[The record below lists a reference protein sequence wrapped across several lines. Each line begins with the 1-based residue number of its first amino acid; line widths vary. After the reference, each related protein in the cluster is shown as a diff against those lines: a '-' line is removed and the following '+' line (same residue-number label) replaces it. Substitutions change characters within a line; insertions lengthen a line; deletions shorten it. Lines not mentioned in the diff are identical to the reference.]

1 MYLPSAHTSS
11 LGAPHFGVA
20 SSSLRTEPAQ
30 YLEKHG
36 EIDNFTALSVGI
48 PPVGRILRLG
58 ARIHGLRHMH
68 GYEIATEQQP
78 DKNTVY
84 RLISSPKAKQLPLAV

>member
-1 MYLPSAHTSS
+1 MTTI
-11 LGAPHFGVA
+11 
-20 SSSLRTEPAQ
+20 TEEVKNIERWSDQCRAVAQ

-58 ARIHGLRHMH
+58 ARIWDLRNLH
-68 GYEIATEQQP
+68 GYEIATEQRP

-84 RLISSPKAKQLPLAV
+84 RLISSPKPQQMPLAV